1 MPLLQIDGLTH
12 SFGGLMAVAG
22 FDTSLNE
29 NETVGLIGPNGA
41 GKTTTFRLLLG
52 LLRADA
58 GRGSLLGLPLG
69 HPEARRR
76 LGFLPE
82 APCFYPFLQ
91 VREFLRLAGRLSGL
105 AEPERAAEC
114 AIERFGL
121 GVFASRP
128 LRRLSKGQMQRVAI
142 AQAALHEPTLL
153 ILDEPMSGLDPLGRA
168 EVKDWIRGLRADGR
182 TVVMASH
189 VLADVEALA
198 DRVGLLRDGA
208 IVVEGATTQLLEA
221 GRSEVEIEFTY
232 PGDPGPLLEGL
243 AASLEERT
251 DAWGAVLASG
261 QEIQVSALMARIL
274 SHGGTVRTVERRRA
288 GLEEFYLAS
297 FAAGG
302 TRGGAHAGK
311 RPDVHSGASG
321 DAPNGA
327 AEEIQ

>member
-1 MPLLQIDGLTH
+1 MEHAINLEHLRKSYTRGLGHRRTIALRDLSLQVRPGE
-12 SFGGLMAVAG
+12 VY
-22 FDTSLNE
+22 
-29 NETVGLIGPNGA
+29 GLIGPNGA
-41 GKTTTFRLLLG
+41 GKTTTFRVILG
-52 LLRADA
+52 LLKPDA
-58 GRGSLLGLPLG
+58 GDGSILGFPLG

-105 AEPERAAEC
+105 AEPERAADV
-114 AIERFGL
+114 AIERFRL
-121 GVFASRP
+121 DALAARA

-142 AQAALHEPTLL
+142 AQAALHEPALL

-168 EVKDWIRGLRADGR
+168 EVKEWVRSLRAEGR
-182 TVVMASH
+182 TVIMASH

-208 IVVEGATTQLLEA
+208 IAVEGATAQLLES
-221 GRSEVEIEFTY
+221 GRSEVEIEFSY
-232 PGDPGPLLEGL
+232 PGDPASLLDGL

-251 DAWGAVLASG
+251 GAWSAVLASG
-261 QEIQVSALMARIL
+261 QEIQVSALLARIL

-297 FAAGG
+297 FATEG
-302 TRGGAHAGK
+302 TRT
-311 RPDVHSGASG
+311 
-321 DAPNGA
+321 GA
-327 AEEIQ
+327 AEEVR